1 MDSVSTLT
9 SDYRGL
15 TCVFQS
21 VVYDYS
27 MVYEVTRWQELDVG
41 LSQAFNP
48 ATPINRQDFFHG
60 RLAIVRRLIDCVNQN
75 GQHAIIYGERGVGK
89 TSLANVLSS
98 YLRPFT
104 SETIVS
110 ARVNCYRE
118 TTYKQIW
125 NSLFEQVGLPIKDEC
140 NDLDLSYVFDTLRKD
155 DARKLILIV
164 DEFDRIEDPDI
175 DAMFADTIKTL
186 SDFSVD
192 ATLVLVGVADDVD
205 DLIAE
210 HESVNRCLIQIHL
223 PRMPF
228 DELKEIVEHGIGSVG
243 MDISKEA
250 VSQICAL
257 SLGLPH
263 YVHAL
268 GLASGRAAIDDRR
281 ENVETLD
288 VKTAMDT
295 VVRES
300 QQTIL
305 RQFDMAIASP
315 RKQNRYFQVLL
326 ACALAPTDQLGYFR
340 AANVRAPYSRIMGRD
355 QDIPSFARHLRGL
368 CDDSRGEV
376 LQRFGESRAYRYR
389 FTDPMMQP
397 YVLMRGLERGLLD
410 IEDVEAITNGSA

>member
-1 MDSVSTLT
+1 MLES
-9 SDYRGL
+9 
-15 TCVFQS
+15 
-21 VVYDYS
+21 
-27 MVYEVTRWQELDVG
+27 
-41 LSQAFNP
+41 
-48 ATPINRQDFFHG
+48 H
-60 RLAIVRRLIDCVNQN
+60 
-75 GQHAIIYGERGVGK
+75 
-89 TSLANVLSS
+89 
-98 YLRPFT
+98 LRPFT
-104 SETIVS
+104 SQTITS
-110 ARVNCYRE
+110 AKVNCYGE

-125 NSLFEQVGLPIKDEC
+125 NSFFYQVDLPVKDEYSILT
-140 NDLDLSYVFDTLRKD
+140 LDYVFDTLRKD
-155 DARKLILIV
+155 GARKLILIV

-192 ATLVLVGVADDVD
+192 TTLILVGVADDVD
-205 DLIAE
+205 DLITE

-228 DELKEIVEHGIGSVG
+228 NELKEIVEHGIGSVS
-243 MDISKEA
+243 MEISKEA

-295 VVRES
+295 VVLES

-340 AANVRAPYSRIMGRD
+340 AANVRAPYSRIMGRN

-368 CDDSRGEV
+368 CDDIRGEV
-376 LQRFGESRAYRYR
+376 LQRFGEPRAYRYR
-389 FTDPMMQP
+389 FSDPMMQP

-410 IEDVEAITNGSA
+410 IENVEAITNGSA

>member
-1 MDSVSTLT
+1 
-9 SDYRGL
+9 
-15 TCVFQS
+15 
-21 VVYDYS
+21 
-27 MVYEVTRWQELDVG
+27 MVEELIRWEEFDVR
-41 LSQAFNP
+41 LSQVFSP
-48 ATPINRQDFFHG
+48 ATAISRQDLFRG
-60 RLAIVRRLIDCVNQN
+60 RYSIIRRLTDVANQD

-89 TSLANVLSS
+89 TSVANILATH
-98 YLRPFT
+98 LRPFT
-104 SETIVS
+104 SEIIAS
-110 ARVNCYRE
+110 AKFNCYHD

-125 NSLFEQVGLPIKDEC
+125 NALFKEVELPVKDEYS
-140 NDLDLSYVFDTLRKD
+140 NLNLDYVFDTLRAD
-155 DARKLILIV
+155 RSRKLILIV
-164 DEFDRIEDPDI
+164 DEFDRLEDPDI
-175 DAMFADTIKTL
+175 NTLFADTIKTL

-192 ATLVLVGVADDVD
+192 TTLILVGVADDVD

-210 HESVNRCLIQIHL
+210 HESINRCLVQIRL

-243 MDISKEA
+243 MEISKEA

-288 VKTAMDT
+288 VKTAMGT

-326 ACALAPTDQLGYFR
+326 ACALAQTDQLGYFR
-340 AANVRAPYSRIMGRD
+340 AANVRSPYSRIMGRD

-376 LQRFGESRAYRYR
+376 LQRFGEPRAYRYR

-397 YVLMRGLERGLLD
+397 YVLMHGLERGLLD
-410 IEDVEAITNGSA
+410 IEDVEAITNSSA